1 MRRVLFF
8 GTIVLIVN
16 SCGVL
21 RPKPTSDIKVKNA
34 KDLIEQIQT
43 TQPSW
48 NTLDMRGSV
57 TALQGDASQ
66 RITTSIRIRTNE
78 LIWVNAAII
87 VPVGRAKIDK
97 TGVSFY
103 EQIGK
108 TFFEGDFSAIED
120 ALGFL
125 LNYAQIENSLRAAPL
140 FETPKRRVQFAV
152 IKNGYTLKSR
162 QGNLRLSNTY
172 NQQFMMTKQLLTLGQ
187 KRLMINYSDYQQM
200 SGQWIPMKIRYEV
213 LSNGE
218 TVQLEFEFRK
228 VEINTSILTPFSIP
242 KSYIRI

>member
-66 RITTSIRIRTNE
+66 RITISIRIRTNE

-97 TGVSFY
+97 KGVSFY

-187 KRLMINYSDYQQM
+187 KRLVIHYSDYQQI
-200 SGQWIPMKIRYEV
+200 SGQWIPMKIRYEGQ
-213 LSNGE
+213 SNGE
-218 TVQLEFEFRK
+218 TAELDFEFRK
-228 VEINTSILTPFSIP
+228 AEINTSIRTPFAIP
-242 KSYIRI
+242 KSYTHI

>member
-1 MRRVLFF
+1 MRRVLFL
-8 GTIVLIVN
+8 GMIALTVN

-21 RPKPTSDIKVKNA
+21 RPKPTSDIKVTNA

-66 RITTSIRIRTNE
+66 RISTSIRIRANE
-78 LIWVNAAII
+78 LIWVNAAMI

-120 ALGFL
+120 ALGFS
-125 LNYAQIENSLRAAPL
+125 LNYAQIENSLRAVPL
-140 FETPKRRVQFAV
+140 FE
-152 IKNGYTLKSR
+152 S
-162 QGNLRLSNTY
+162 
-172 NQQFMMTKQLLTLGQ
+172 
-187 KRLMINYSDYQQM
+187 
-200 SGQWIPMKIRYEV
+200 
-213 LSNGE
+213 
-218 TVQLEFEFRK
+218 
-228 VEINTSILTPFSIP
+228 
-242 KSYIRI
+242 

>member
-1 MRRVLFF
+1 MRRVLFLGMF
-8 GTIVLIVN
+8 ALTVN

-21 RPKPTSDIKVKNA
+21 RPKPTSDIKVTNA

-43 TQPSW
+43 IQPSW

-57 TALQGDASQ
+57 TAFQGDASQ
-66 RITTSIRIRTNE
+66 RISTSIRIRANE
-78 LIWVNAAII
+78 LIWVNAAMI

-120 ALGFL
+120 ALGFS
-125 LNYAQIENSLRAAPL
+125 LNYAQIENSLRGVSL
-140 FETPKRRVQFAV
+140 FETPKRRVRFAV
-152 IKNGYTLKSR
+152 IKDGYILKSH

-187 KRLMINYSDYQQM
+187 KRLVIHYSDYQQM
-200 SGQWIPMKIRYEV
+200 SGQWIPMKIRYEGQ
-213 LSNGE
+213 SKGE
-218 TVQLEFEFRK
+218 TAQLEFEFRK
-228 VEINTSILTPFSIP
+228 ADINTSIRTPFSIP
-242 KSYIRI
+242 KSYTRI

>member
-1 MRRVLFF
+1 MRRVLFL
-8 GTIVLIVN
+8 GMIALTVN

-21 RPKPTSDIKVKNA
+21 RPKPTSDIKVTNA

-43 TQPSW
+43 IQPSW
-48 NTLDMRGSV
+48 NTLVMRGSV

-66 RITTSIRIRTNE
+66 RITTSIRIRANE
-78 LIWVNAAII
+78 LIWVNATMI

-120 ALGFL
+120 ALGFS
-125 LNYAQIENSLRAAPL
+125 LNYAQIENSLRAVPL
-140 FETPKRRVQFAV
+140 FETPKRRVRFAV
-152 IKNGYTLKSR
+152 IKDGYILKSR

-172 NQQFMMTKQLLTLGQ
+172 NQQFMMTKQLLALGQ
-187 KRLMINYSDYQQM
+187 KRLVIHYSDYQQM
-200 SGQWIPMKIRYEV
+200 SSQWIPMKIRYEGQ
-213 LSNGE
+213 SKGE
-218 TVQLEFEFRK
+218 TAQLEFEFRK
-228 VEINTSILTPFSIP
+228 AEINTSIRTPFSIP
-242 KSYIRI
+242 KSYTRI

>member
-66 RITTSIRIRTNE
+66 RITISIRIRTNE

-140 FETPKRRVQFAV
+140 FETPKHRVQFAV

-172 NQQFMMTKQLLTLGQ
+172 NQQFMMTKQLLSLGQ
-187 KRLMINYSDYQQM
+187 KRLVIHYSDYQQI
-200 SGQWIPMKIRYEV
+200 SGQWIPMKIRYEGQ
-213 LSNGE
+213 SNGE
-218 TVQLEFEFRK
+218 TAELDFEFRK
-228 VEINTSILTPFSIP
+228 AEINTSIRTPFAIP
-242 KSYIRI
+242 KSYTHI

>member
-21 RPKPTSDIKVKNA
+21 RPKPTSDIKVANA

-172 NQQFMMTKQLLTLGQ
+172 NQQFMMTKQLLSLGQ
-187 KRLMINYSDYQQM
+187 KRLVIHYSDYQQI
-200 SGQWIPMKIRYEV
+200 SGQWIPMKIRYEGQ
-213 LSNGE
+213 SNGE
-218 TVQLEFEFRK
+218 TVELDFEFRK
-228 VEINTSILTPFSIP
+228 AEINTSIRTPFAIP
-242 KSYIRI
+242 KSYTHI

>member
-57 TALQGDASQ
+57 TVLQGDASQ

-78 LIWVNAAII
+78 LIWVNVAII

-97 TGVSFY
+97 TGISFY

-187 KRLMINYSDYQQM
+187 KRLVIHYSDYQQI
-200 SGQWIPMKIRYEV
+200 SGQWIPMKIRYEGQ
-213 LSNGE
+213 SNGE
-218 TVQLEFEFRK
+218 TAELDFEFRK
-228 VEINTSILTPFSIP
+228 AEINTSIRTPFAIP
-242 KSYIRI
+242 KSYTHI

>member
-97 TGVSFY
+97 KGVSFY

-187 KRLMINYSDYQQM
+187 KRLAIHYSDYQQI
-200 SGQWIPMKIRYEV
+200 SGQWIPMKIRYEGQ
-213 LSNGE
+213 SNGE
-218 TVQLEFEFRK
+218 TVELDFEFRK
-228 VEINTSILTPFSIP
+228 AEINTSIRTPFAIP
-242 KSYIRI
+242 KSYTHI

>member
-1 MRRVLFF
+1 MRRVLFL
-8 GTIVLIVN
+8 GMIVLIVN

-21 RPKPTSDIKVKNA
+21 RPKPTSDIKVANA

-57 TALQGDASQ
+57 TALQGDTSQ

-120 ALGFL
+120 ALGFS

-172 NQQFMMTKQLLTLGQ
+172 NPVSYTHLTLPT
-187 KRLMINYSDYQQM
+187 KRI
-200 SGQWIPMKIRYEV
+200 V
-213 LSNGE
+213 
-218 TVQLEFEFRK
+218 
-228 VEINTSILTPFSIP
+228 
-242 KSYIRI
+242 